1 MYMYIFNY
9 VFEAMQFESECVY
22 TDACIT
28 ALLLLLLLLLSCQ
41 VEDLCRVIDTELGYA
56 DGVKP
61 WTGTSKVCMRI

>member
-9 VFEAMQFESECVY
+9 VFEAMQFESEYVY